1 MKKKL
6 YLLALCILVMS
17 GCTSNKVNPYPTSY
31 LIENINNVQVID
43 EYLDT
48 GIYVDKPLKNSNT
61 LLMLSAKYS
70 TDIDV
75 VKTILAYG
83 ADATKKNSK
92 TGLTALDM
100 ISLRHGVDDIY
111 KVIYDAYQN
120 TQDKKIKTY
129 VKGSITIK
137 KTIHL

>member
-1 MKKKL
+1 MKKIL
-6 YLLALCILVMS
+6 YLLALCILVLS
-17 GCTSNKVNPYPTSY
+17 GCTSNKVNPYPSSY

-43 EYLDT
+43 DYLDT
-48 GIYVDKPLKNSNT
+48 GVYVDKPLKNSNT

-70 TDIDV
+70 TDVDV

-111 KVIYDAYQN
+111 RVIYDAYQN
-120 TQDKKIKTY
+120 TEDKKIKAY
-129 VKGSITIK
+129 VKGTITIRK
-137 KTIHL
+137 NIYL